1 MFYKN
6 NKVQKAKNKVLSKEE
21 EVKNNLSQQMKI
33 AVKEQDLEKIN
44 LIQRI
49 ENEIEKLFVIKKIY
63 EDSKLLGLFK
73 DDVNRVV
80 KDSHFHLIEMILLKE
95 IELLML
101 GDLEAIEM
109 VEGLKKRAQKK
120 IDDLNKIALKV
131 HQNALQNLEKEAPK
145 VVKPKYA
152 TQTNNAYKPLINYD
166 GFHVERTLGGEY
178 IQVLDADLKNLVGQD
193 ILNSKPEQLSNEIL
207 QELKDFRRGAFDLE
221 GDNSQSSNQS
231 QANQVQ
237 QQDSEETQSRVFKN
251 KVKNPNSKKWQKEV
265 KQEENK
271 QKNSENELNR

>member
-109 VEGLKKRAQKK
+109 LEGLKKGAQKK
-120 IDDLNKIALKV
+120 IDDLNKIALKI
-131 HQNALQNLEKEAPK
+131 HQNALQNLENEAQK
-145 VVKPKYA
+145 VAKSKYA
-152 TQTNNAYKPLINYD
+152 TQTNDSYKPLIRYD

-193 ILNSKPEQLSNEIL
+193 ILNFKPEQLSNEIL
-207 QELKDFRRGAFDLE
+207 QELKDFRRGAIDLKN
-221 GDNSQSSNQS
+221 DNSQSSNQS
-231 QANQVQ
+231 QTNQTQ
-237 QQDSEETQSRVFKN
+237 QQDSVDTQSRVFKN
-251 KVKNPNSKKWQKEV
+251 KVKNPNSKKWQIEV

>member
-109 VEGLKKRAQKK
+109 LEGLKKRAQKK

-152 TQTNNAYKPLINYD
+152 TQTNNTYKPLINYD

-207 QELKDFRRGAFDLE
+207 QELKDFRRGAIDLE

-237 QQDSEETQSRVFKN
+237 QQDSVETQSRVFKN

-271 QKNSENELNR
+271 QKNSENEQSR

>member
-109 VEGLKKRAQKK
+109 LEGLKKRAQKK

-131 HQNALQNLEKEAPK
+131 HQKALQNLEKEAPK

-152 TQTNNAYKPLINYD
+152 TQTNNTYKPLINYD

-193 ILNSKPEQLSNEIL
+193 ILNFKPEQLSNEIL
-207 QELKDFRRGAFDLE
+207 QELKDFRRGAIDLKN
-221 GDNSQSSNQS
+221 DNSQSSNQS

-237 QQDSEETQSRVFKN
+237 QQDSVETQSRVFKN

-271 QKNSENELNR
+271 QKNSENEQSR

>member
-109 VEGLKKRAQKK
+109 LEGLKKRAQKK

-131 HQNALQNLEKEAPK
+131 HQKALQNLEKEAPK

-152 TQTNNAYKPLINYD
+152 TQTNNTYKPLINYD

-237 QQDSEETQSRVFKN
+237 QQDSVETQSRVFKN

-271 QKNSENELNR
+271 QKNSENEQSR

>member
-131 HQNALQNLEKEAPK
+131 HQKALQNLEKEAPK

-152 TQTNNAYKPLINYD
+152 TQTNNTYKPLINYD

-193 ILNSKPEQLSNEIL
+193 ILNFKPEQLSNEIL

-237 QQDSEETQSRVFKN
+237 QQDSVETQSRVFKN
-251 KVKNPNSKKWQKEV
+251 KVKNPNSKKWQIEV

>member
-109 VEGLKKRAQKK
+109 LEGLKKRAQKK

-131 HQNALQNLEKEAPK
+131 HQKALQNLEKEAPK

-152 TQTNNAYKPLINYD
+152 TQTNNTYKPLINYD

-193 ILNSKPEQLSNEIL
+193 ILNFKPEQLSNEIL
-207 QELKDFRRGAFDLE
+207 QELKDFRRGAIDLK

-237 QQDSEETQSRVFKN
+237 QQDSVETQSRVFKN

>member
-109 VEGLKKRAQKK
+109 LEGLKKRAQKK

-131 HQNALQNLEKEAPK
+131 HQKALQNLEKEAPK

-152 TQTNNAYKPLINYD
+152 TQTNNTYKPLINYD

-207 QELKDFRRGAFDLE
+207 QELKDFRRGAIDLKN
-221 GDNSQSSNQS
+221 DNSQSSNQS
-231 QANQVQ
+231 QTNQTQ
-237 QQDSEETQSRVFKN
+237 QQDSVDTQSRVFKN
-251 KVKNPNSKKWQKEV
+251 KVKNPNSKKWQIEV

>member
-109 VEGLKKRAQKK
+109 LEGLKKRAQKK

-152 TQTNNAYKPLINYD
+152 TQTNNTYKPLINYD

-237 QQDSEETQSRVFKN
+237 QQDSVETQSRVFKN

-271 QKNSENELNR
+271 QKNSENEQSR

>member
-109 VEGLKKRAQKK
+109 LEGLKKRAQKK

-131 HQNALQNLEKEAPK
+131 HQKALQNLEKEAPK

-152 TQTNNAYKPLINYD
+152 TQTNNTYKPLINYD

-178 IQVLDADLKNLVGQD
+178 IQVLFIDW
-193 ILNSKPEQLSNEIL
+193 
-207 QELKDFRRGAFDLE
+207 DFRRWRGRY
-221 GDNSQSSNQS
+221 G
-231 QANQVQ
+231 
-237 QQDSEETQSRVFKN
+237 T
-251 KVKNPNSKKWQKEV
+251 
-265 KQEENK
+265 
-271 QKNSENELNR
+271 

>member
-109 VEGLKKRAQKK
+109 LEGLKKRAQKK

-152 TQTNNAYKPLINYD
+152 TQTNNTYKPLINYD

-237 QQDSEETQSRVFKN
+237 QQDSVETQSRVFKN

>member
-109 VEGLKKRAQKK
+109 LEGLKKRAQKK

-131 HQNALQNLEKEAPK
+131 HQKALQNLEKEAPK

-152 TQTNNAYKPLINYD
+152 TQTNNTYKPLINYD

-207 QELKDFRRGAFDLE
+207 QELKDFRRGAIDLK

-237 QQDSEETQSRVFKN
+237 QQDSVETQSRVFKN

-271 QKNSENELNR
+271 QKNSENEQSR

>member
-152 TQTNNAYKPLINYD
+152 TQTNNTYKPLINYD

-193 ILNSKPEQLSNEIL
+193 ILNFKPEQLSNEIL
-207 QELKDFRRGAFDLE
+207 QELKDFRRGAIDLKN
-221 GDNSQSSNQS
+221 DNSQSSNQS

-237 QQDSEETQSRVFKN
+237 QQDSVETQSRVFKN

>member
-6 NKVQKAKNKVLSKEE
+6 NKVQKAKNKVLSKKE

-73 DDVNRVV
+73 DDVNKVV

-109 VEGLKKRAQKK
+109 LESLKKRAQKK
-120 IDDLNKIALKV
+120 IDDLNKIALKI
-131 HQNALQNLEKEAPK
+131 H
-145 VVKPKYA
+145 
-152 TQTNNAYKPLINYD
+152 
-166 GFHVERTLGGEY
+166 
-178 IQVLDADLKNLVGQD
+178 
-193 ILNSKPEQLSNEIL
+193 
-207 QELKDFRRGAFDLE
+207 
-221 GDNSQSSNQS
+221 
-231 QANQVQ
+231 
-237 QQDSEETQSRVFKN
+237 
-251 KVKNPNSKKWQKEV
+251 
-265 KQEENK
+265 
-271 QKNSENELNR
+271 

>member
-109 VEGLKKRAQKK
+109 LEGLKKRAQKK

-152 TQTNNAYKPLINYD
+152 TQTNNTYKPLINYD

-193 ILNSKPEQLSNEIL
+193 ILNFKPEQLSNEIL
-207 QELKDFRRGAFDLE
+207 QELKDFRRGAIDLKN
-221 GDNSQSSNQS
+221 DNSQSSNQS

-237 QQDSEETQSRVFKN
+237 QQDSVETQSRVFKN
-251 KVKNPNSKKWQKEV
+251 KVKNPNSKKWQIEV

>member
-109 VEGLKKRAQKK
+109 LESLKKRAQKK

-152 TQTNNAYKPLINYD
+152 TQTNNTYKPLINYD

-237 QQDSEETQSRVFKN
+237 QQDSVETQSRVFKN

-271 QKNSENELNR
+271 QKNSENEQSR